1 MDIMTLRNNQVQKVC
16 QLCKEYNN
24 SSLAVEN
31 YKMCFTEDNRNEF
44 VEHLDKL
51 RAKAIEKK
59 HELIKTVK
67 NLD

>member
-31 YKMCFTEDNRNEF
+31 YKMCFTGDNRNEF
-44 VEHLDKL
+44 VEHLDEL